1 MKAAVGVV
9 LREAALCVMVRAG
22 FHRNCN
28 PFLIFFHI
36 GADVINLPSVGL
48 LVTVG
53 KCLHVSVK
61 ARAPQRRHAAGWAWP
76 ALPSSPALR
85 SSAAGC
91 NDSSSVCLWTGCSAC
106 RSACWGL
113 RGEEPFMWFVTLAL
127 CFCACIEQPVDAGLR
142 GGRPRLGACVCAWP
156 RWTGSKSCRMR
167 CFPPSSPFMEAN
179 NVLERRPGFLEPDF
193 VISGPCSPGAFER
206 QGRDAAPALLF

>member
-1 MKAAVGVV
+1 
-9 LREAALCVMVRAG
+9 MVRAG
-22 FHRNCN
+22 FHRNCDS
-28 PFLIFFHI
+28 FLIFSYF
-36 GADVINLPSVGL
+36 GANVINPASVGL

-53 KCLHVSVK
+53 KCLHVSVE
-61 ARAPQRRHAAGWAWP
+61 ARAPQRRHAAAWAWP
-76 ALPSSPALR
+76 ALLSGLALL

-91 NDSSSVCLWTGCSAC
+91 NDSSSVCLLVGCNAC

-113 RGEEPFMWFVTLAL
+113 REEELFMWFVTLAL
-127 CFCACIEQPVDAGLR
+127 CFCACIEQPMDAGLR
-142 GGRPRLGACVCAWP
+142 GGRPRLGACVCARR

-193 VISGPCSPGAFER
+193 VICGPRSPGAFER